1 MRACRPD
8 GHDFDFSPEEIE
20 NKTTP
25 PFLGRRNLNFI
36 QGKELEIEGG

>member
-1 MRACRPD
+1 MLAWRPD
-8 GHDFDFSPEEIE
+8 AHDFDFALEEIE